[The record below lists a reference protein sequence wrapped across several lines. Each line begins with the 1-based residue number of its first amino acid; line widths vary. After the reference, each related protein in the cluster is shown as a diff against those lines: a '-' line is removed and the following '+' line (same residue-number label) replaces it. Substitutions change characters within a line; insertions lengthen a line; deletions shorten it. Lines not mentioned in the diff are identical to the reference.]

1 MKIISTLLLLTS
13 ICTYTFA
20 QTTADVASSLNAQVF
35 LDFEDGIVIP
45 SDVSGVSVSNG
56 SADVKVK
63 IDGSFTTVSAV
74 DNELVTDEG
83 ENVYFMD
90 YDGYIKFD
98 ESILN
103 SSSFSLAMDYKW
115 STNAVWYTGILS
127 IVGYDLNDA
136 DEGDE
141 GAADYESKQLLF
153 KNSYSGIIDGFNLN
167 VTTDLVENT
176 YCHVVFT
183 YAESIVK
190 LYINGVYMAESSQSQ
205 VIDLWSDVSLY
216 LGTKL
221 TVDSDGAISPQLDG
235 SGNSKN
241 QQQYVDNI
249 ALFDYELSAEEVSAI
264 YAGTTT
270 ITDIEDE
277 VKMSDVEIYPNP
289 VSDVLYVSSD
299 DVSFV
304 EIYNLGGVKVV
315 ATSEV
320 MTGISLSGLSNG
332 VYMVK
337 CLNTSGEVISIQKVV
352 KK

>member
-1 MKIISTLLLLTS
+1 MCSF
-13 ICTYTFA
+13 TYA
-20 QTTADVASSLNAQVF
+20 QTTADVVSSLNAQVY

-45 SDVSGVSVSNG
+45 SEISGVSISNG
-56 SADVKVK
+56 STDVTVK
-63 IDGSFTTVSAV
+63 IDGSFTTVSPQ
-74 DNELVTDEG
+74 DNALVTDEG

-127 IVGYDLNDA
+127 IVGYDVNDA

-183 YAESIVK
+183 YANGIVK
-190 LYINGVYMAESSQSQ
+190 LYINGQYMAESSQTQ
-205 VIDLWSDVSLY
+205 VFDLWSNVSLY
-216 LGTKL
+216 LGSKL
-221 TVDSDGAISPQLDG
+221 TVDSEGTISPQLDG

-241 QQQYVDNI
+241 QQQYIDNV
-249 ALFDYELSAEEVSAI
+249 ALFDYELTVDEVAAI

-277 VKMSDVEIYPNP
+277 VKVSDVEIYPNP
-289 VSDVLYVSSD
+289 VSEVLYVRSD
-299 DVSFV
+299 DVNSV
-304 EIYNLGGVKVV
+304 EIYNMSGVKVV
-315 ATSEV
+315 STSDV
-320 MTGISLSGLSNG
+320 MTGISLSALSNG
-332 VYMVK
+332 VYLVK
-337 CLNTSGEVISIQKVV
+337 CLNTNGEVISIQKVI